1 MFFFVCASDLYRQYI
16 RLIQV
21 VSFMFAI
28 LSRPDTFEQM
38 EVSKDLFGKAAVYLK
53 GRYVYSGHQMSLIK
67 IILTSCG
74 SVEWK
79 FEWEFCFGKQKELWH
94 SLTVFSSG
102 ILGKGKKDTSAVIR

>member
-1 MFFFVCASDLYRQYI
+1 MERVFVEEKSFTYLYTDGDNVMI
-16 RLIQV
+16 
-21 VSFMFAI
+21 ME
-28 LSRPDTFEQM
+28 PDTFEQM